1 VYRGDEKIREEH
13 KKEKDKRKRAR
24 ERNAGALGTEEE
36 RRREK
41 PVSYDF
47 RDSSILIWG
56 FFPTVLLTNN

>member
-24 ERNAGALGTEEE
+24 ERNAGALGTKEE

-47 RDSSILIWG
+47 RDSSILI
-56 FFPTVLLTNN
+56 